1 MIMGV
6 LSFRCNARLTSV
18 SIVSGERRKENSYG
32 QSRAHAV
39 DSAGKGI
46 VRFAPLTAVQS
57 CRGGY
62 LMDAGTASCNACGAA
77 GTALMKLSLGKDFFG
92 RAYDRLSPSTDQS
105 PKWYCEQCSMQKNLQ
120 RDFRD
125 IRAEFDKLTAGHTS
139 ELSKTD
145 TFQRAAIRL
154 REIATI
160 LGGST
165 TGPSPFLA
173 APDVAQLIGRFQST
187 TMQA

>member
-1 MIMGV
+1 
-6 LSFRCNARLTSV
+6 
-18 SIVSGERRKENSYG
+18 
-32 QSRAHAV
+32 
-39 DSAGKGI
+39 
-46 VRFAPLTAVQS
+46 
-57 CRGGY
+57 
-62 LMDAGTASCNACGAA
+62 MDAAAGSCNACGAT

-125 IRAEFDKLTAGHTS
+125 IRAEFEKLSAGQTS
-139 ELSKTD
+139 ELSKTE

-154 REIATI
+154 REIAAI
-160 LGGST
+160 LGATNSQ
-165 TGPSPFLA
+165 SPFLA
-173 APDVAQLIGRFQST
+173 APDVTQLIERFQTT